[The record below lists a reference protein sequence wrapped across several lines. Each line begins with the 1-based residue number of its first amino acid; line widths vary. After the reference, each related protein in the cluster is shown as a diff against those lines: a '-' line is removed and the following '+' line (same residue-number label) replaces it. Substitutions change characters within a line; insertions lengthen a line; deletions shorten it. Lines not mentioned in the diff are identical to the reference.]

1 MVTSTSIYNN
11 LQLRFVCAAIKDLN
25 LFTRLVIKKESI
37 FSSGNYCH
45 LFPVVFRWLQL
56 CDWRQYCRWLT
67 VCGWLFYVL
76 LPTEHQ
82 LHFFFFCF
90 SLNERVLLATAFRH
104 THTLIHCKII
114 CWIVV
119 DDSAINLV
127 HWHTHVYAMNNST
140 GARQGLF
147 AGCLT
152 AQLLTTRQ
160 IKKIDRFL
168 DAFFSLSLFLFDN
181 VEDDFLPQPEQSE
194 KLVEYQNTLLQ
205 FIVGRWNAMRNR
217 NTIAVDR
224 TLDAHH
230 LMTFSQQM
238 TDKYFSP
245 KTYPGR
251 K

>member
-1 MVTSTSIYNN
+1 MTSTVW
-11 LQLRFVCAAIKDLN
+11 LAAILPLADSLWVTILRSTAN
-25 LFTRLVIKKESI
+25 GTSI
-37 FSSGNYCH
+37 A
-45 LFPVVFRWLQL
+45 
-56 CDWRQYCRWLT
+56 
-67 VCGWLFYVL
+67 
-76 LPTEHQ
+76 
-82 LHFFFFCF
+82 FFFCF

-152 AQLLTTRQ
+152 AQLLTTQQ

-194 KLVEYQNTLLQ
+194 KLVEYQNTRLQ

-251 K
+251 NKRSATTIVQTWHELKFEIYLWI